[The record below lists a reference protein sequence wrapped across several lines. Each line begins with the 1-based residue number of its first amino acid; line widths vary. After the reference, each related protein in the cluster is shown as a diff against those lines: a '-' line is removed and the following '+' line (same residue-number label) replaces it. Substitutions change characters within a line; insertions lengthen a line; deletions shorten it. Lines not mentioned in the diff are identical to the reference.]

1 MADISFTDILTDI
14 NSGYDNT
21 PKIINMAQG
30 GEAKYAPLIKKLKE
44 QVKQGNLSQAD
55 FDRLSFDPKDIPRMI
70 SKSRADDWYGISEKS
85 STNGKSN
92 KKLFNFVKKIGLGI
106 NKSSTGMHFI
116 LKNPNAYNKLVELVK
131 QGTKSEEVLR
141 QLRKIDN
148 FPPQAN
154 ISQIVKA
161 LTEIDPT
168 GKFSKFKL
176 DPKYQYVPGIGVP
189 RFVIDKVKAN
199 LTKILDEGARSGN
212 MPSLKDVTEKVGY
225 KRYGS
230 ISKYIKEIKGVN
242 FFDNYFA
249 DTTITQANYINK
261 LANDLDIQEGF
272 KTGKIFEP
280 KYIDIASKLINKD
293 PSKVRSILSDT
304 SLASQGKKKYKNLKA
319 QKVITSIPK
328 LGQKGIDVINKERS
342 LSYGGGNRGTDD
354 LDTSNQIGEKGKFF
368 DNTRRKF
375 QKTAQK
381 VLKNLGITEKVG
393 TPGKG
398 GIGITLDEIF
408 NIAAGARGRGG
419 GGSSILGQAIA
430 VVGDKDNKKAY
441 KKNNLNARKGN
452 RVDQLLSNLKQKS
465 KTQKITPDEIRNF
478 NKQSKI
484 FTEEINKT
492 LPKGAKKL
500 KTVTLVPNGN
510 PIKTM
515 PDIYKFKKDNP
526 KLYNNI
532 IDTAKKDGFSIR
544 IPRGTSSMYDFGDSK
559 KAEKMLTDN
568 LVKTFKARSPE
579 DLKKKIKVSSPDDI
593 IDVFKKNPIVMA
605 DPFGMGTAINYGP
618 QLFKEGIKS
627 LSKLTPAFNALGK
640 AKPVLRGVGKA
651 AMIIDPM
658 FAAMDFSKAQE
669 EGLST
674 GQSGIFAGRQFLN
687 DIGNLPRTLE
697 DLAHVFTKDGTF
709 KNFGN
714 KKNRLLNY
722 DKFTGAQDYFKRK
735 IDETPTATKDYRKAN
750 LRYDQSMPTFYDDI
764 EIADS
769 AEDQQAQKDAY
780 LKNQGVTRP
789 KKEGITSLDSS
800 FFTNPH
806 ITGTIEDDF
815 I

>member
-1 MADISFTDILTDI
+1 
-14 NSGYDNT
+14 
-21 PKIINMAQG
+21 
-30 GEAKYAPLIKKLKE
+30 
-44 QVKQGNLSQAD
+44 
-55 FDRLSFDPKDIPRMI
+55 
-70 SKSRADDWYGISEKS
+70 
-85 STNGKSN
+85 
-92 KKLFNFVKKIGLGI
+92 
-106 NKSSTGMHFI
+106 
-116 LKNPNAYNKLVELVK
+116 
-131 QGTKSEEVLR
+131 
-141 QLRKIDN
+141 
-148 FPPQAN
+148 
-154 ISQIVKA
+154 
-161 LTEIDPT
+161 
-168 GKFSKFKL
+168 
-176 DPKYQYVPGIGVP
+176 
-189 RFVIDKVKAN
+189 
-199 LTKILDEGARSGN
+199 
-212 MPSLKDVTEKVGY
+212 
-225 KRYGS
+225 
-230 ISKYIKEIKGVN
+230 
-242 FFDNYFA
+242 
-249 DTTITQANYINK
+249 
-261 LANDLDIQEGF
+261 
-272 KTGKIFEP
+272 
-280 KYIDIASKLINKD
+280 
-293 PSKVRSILSDT
+293 
-304 SLASQGKKKYKNLKA
+304 
-319 QKVITSIPK
+319 
-328 LGQKGIDVINKERS
+328 
-342 LSYGGGNRGTDD
+342 
-354 LDTSNQIGEKGKFF
+354 
-368 DNTRRKF
+368 
-375 QKTAQK
+375 
-381 VLKNLGITEKVG
+381 
-393 TPGKG
+393 
-398 GIGITLDEIF
+398 
-408 NIAAGARGRGG
+408 
-419 GGSSILGQAIA
+419 
-430 VVGDKDNKKAY
+430 
-441 KKNNLNARKGN
+441 
-452 RVDQLLSNLKQKS
+452 
-465 KTQKITPDEIRNF
+465 
-478 NKQSKI
+478 
-484 FTEEINKT
+484 
-492 LPKGAKKL
+492 
-500 KTVTLVPNGN
+500 
-510 PIKTM
+510 M

-722 DKFTGAQDYFKRK
+722 DEFTGAQDYFKRK